1 MKIYKKF
8 LCSAIAAFTVLSGI
22 HITNSQALDL
32 TAEFKSGAETPYYIV
47 TQSGSHGSSSNPLN
61 YKLIKRTG
69 STKWIKAFCMEPGVP
84 LPKDVP
90 LKPSEYT
97 QKRLARLAYLGYYRQ
112 QNVKNYINT
121 QALVYDELGDKV
133 TYVSTENYDE
143 FKEKVMK
150 AYETFDTRPD
160 FDATTQKIKAGTTI
174 TLTDKNKVFKDYQTF
189 NFKKDG
195 LTFDHTKGKNTL
207 IVTADSTFTEAKTL
221 RYSDATMEVNGGYKF
236 ESTSD
241 VNIYYENELQDVC
254 VFGYVD
260 PITFRINFDV
270 TPIQGYIQVTKTD
283 AKTGL
288 VVKQAGTEFEI
299 VSGNSVVETIKT
311 NANGVAKS
319 GLLNYGTYIVREKK
333 EPNNYTITTLTKEQG
348 ISEDGKVYEI
358 TVANEPVLGNI
369 TLSKTDAETGKTAQG
384 DATLKGALYT
394 LKANEDIKNPA
405 DGSVLYKNGETISVK
420 TVGNSTYGDTG
431 MKAVDNDINIKWA
444 NLPMGNYIVE
454 ETKVPEGYLIDDN
467 QHKVALEKT
476 SSSKALEV
484 RNVDSK
490 EQVIKGQLQV
500 AKAGSDGQS
509 GVMDG
514 LEGIQFT
521 MKLKSEVN
529 SKGWDNAKTYSVI
542 TTDKTGRGISE
553 KVPYGVYI
561 VRETKTTQNYQPAG
575 DFFVTIDEDKEI
587 EYRMVNNAPFKAW
600 LELVKKDTSGKL
612 VKLSSATFKIKDSE
626 GNYLK
631 QKVGQSYVDE
641 WTTDERGKVFLDNMV
656 DHGTYYLEEIKTPE
670 GFLIDEDIKFVV
682 DSENKDIHFDEE
694 GDPILTVTFINEKP
708 TGTIELDKVFEATD
722 NSVAPKKEG
731 LKAKFKLTA
740 NLEVIDPANGS
751 VIYKKGQQ
759 VINPDDKD
767 GLYETDDNGHLI
779 IKNLPLG
786 TTGASYTL
794 TEVETEDGYVLNK
807 TQLVYDFDIENNTT
821 KVYKKVH
828 GLENKLTTAIFK
840 KTDVG
845 GKEVE
850 GAKIQILDKDGK
862 IIDEW
867 ISTKEEHIVR
877 GLVLGQEY
885 TMHEEAPSNGF
896 VKATDITFTFSKDM
910 QLTEMIDK
918 VVTVTKT
925 DITGGEEV
933 EGASLV
939 VTDKEGNIVD
949 EWISGK
955 EPHAVNGLEE
965 GETYTLTETLS
976 PDGYVKAESIEFTV
990 SKEKVDEQIIMKDKV
1005 VTVSK
1010 TDITGG
1016 EEIEGASLV
1025 VTDKEGNI
1033 VDEWISTK
1041 DPHAVSGLEE
1051 GQTYTLTE
1059 TLSPEDYIK
1068 AESITFTISEEKVN
1082 EHIIMKDKQVSIQK
1096 VDQLGNKVIGATLQV
1111 IDKETGDVVEE
1122 FVTEDNDF
1130 YLTDVEI
1137 GRTYILHESETPEN
1151 YITAEDIEFT
1161 ISSDENQVIVM
1172 TDIKTD
1178 IVSISKQDV
1187 STKEELEGATLQ
1199 IKDEEENIIEE
1210 WVSGKKPHEIVLE
1223 VGKTYT
1229 LTEITAPEGYL
1240 KAETITFTVEDNGTV
1255 LQKVVMYDEH
1265 APVPTVVKTGDTTD
1279 VTLFVA
1285 LLLGSAISLAVAH
1298 KMRKKENEDE

>member
-1 MKIYKKF
+1 MKIYKK
-8 LCSAIAAFTVLSGI
+8 LICSAIAAFTVLSGVHMKYTHAATI
-22 HITNSQALDL
+22 SG
-32 TAEFKSGAETPYYIV
+32 EFRSGAETPYYIV
-47 TQSGSHGSSSNPLN
+47 TQSGSHGSDSNPLN
-61 YKLIKRTG
+61 YKLIRREG
-69 STKWIKAFCMEPGVP
+69 STTWQKAFCMEPGVA

-90 LKPSEYT
+90 LTPSEYT

-112 QNVKNYINT
+112 QNDKTYINT

-133 TYVSTENYDE
+133 TYVSTGNYNE
-143 FKEKVMK
+143 FKKEVME
-150 AYETFDTRPD
+150 AYESFDTRPD
-160 FDATTQKIKAGTTI
+160 FDGSTQEIKAGTTI
-174 TLTDKNKVFKDYQTF
+174 TLTDKNKVFKDYRSF
-189 NFKKDG
+189 NFSRNG
-195 LTFDHTKGKNTL
+195 LTFKHTKGNNTL
-207 IVTADSTFTEAKTL
+207 AVTADSNFTEAKTL
-221 RYSDATMEVNGGYKF
+221 RYSDAIMEENGGYKF
-236 ESTSD
+236 ESTTD
-241 VNIYYENELQDVC
+241 VNVYYESELQDVC
-254 VFGYVD
+254 VFGQVD
-260 PITFRINFDV
+260 PITFGITFNV

-283 AKTGL
+283 AKTGQ

-299 VSGNSVVETIKT
+299 VSGSSVVETIST

-333 EPNNYTITTLTKEQG
+333 EPNNYTIATLTKEQG

-358 TVANEPVLGNI
+358 TVANEPILGNI
-369 TLSKTDAETGKTAQG
+369 TLSKIDVETGKTAQG
-384 DATLKGALYT
+384 DATLKGAQYT

-405 DGSVLYKNGETISVK
+405 DGSVLYEKGETISVK

-431 MKAVDNDINIKWA
+431 LKTVDSDINIKWS
-444 NLPMGNYIVE
+444 NLPMGNYIIE
-454 ETKVPEGYLIDDN
+454 ETKVPEGYLIDGS
-467 QHKVALEKT
+467 QHKVTLEKT

-509 GVMDG
+509 GIMDG

-542 TTDKTGRGISE
+542 TTDKTGRGISD

-575 DFFVTIDEDKEI
+575 DFFVTIDEDQEI

-600 LELVKKDTSGKL
+600 LELVKKDKSGKL
-612 VKLSSATFKIKDSE
+612 VKLSSATFKVKDSE

-641 WTTDERGKVFLDNMV
+641 WTTDENGKVFLDNMV
-656 DHGTYYLEEIKTPE
+656 DHGTYYLEEIKTPD
-670 GFLIDEDIKFVV
+670 GFLIDEDIKFIV
-682 DSENKDIHFDEE
+682 DSENKDIHFDED
-694 GDPILTVTFINEKP
+694 GDPILTVTFVNEKP

-740 NLEVIDPANGS
+740 DLEVIDPADGS
-751 VIYKKGQQ
+751 IIYKKGQQ
-759 VINPDDKD
+759 VINPNDKD
-767 GLYETDDNGHLI
+767 GLYETDDNCHLI
-779 IKNLPLG
+779 INNLPLG
-786 TTGASYTL
+786 TDGASYTL

-828 GLENKLTTAIFK
+828 NLENKLTTATFK
-840 KTDVG
+840 KSDVG

-862 IIDEW
+862 ILDEW
-867 ISTKEEHIVR
+867 ISTKEDHIVR

-918 VVTVTKT
+918 VVTITKT
-925 DITGGEEV
+925 DVTGEEEI

-955 EPHAVNGLEE
+955 EPHAVSGLEE
-965 GETYTLTETLS
+965 GQTYTLTETLS

-990 SKEKVDEQIIMKDKV
+990 SKEKVDEQITMKDKV
-1005 VTVSK
+1005 VTVTK

-1033 VDEWISTK
+1033 VDEWISGK
-1041 DPHAVSGLEE
+1041 EPHAVSGLEE

-1068 AESITFTISEEKVN
+1068 AESIEFTVSYDKENEE
-1082 EHIIMKDKQVSIQK
+1082 IIMKDKQVSIQK
-1096 VDQLGNKVIGATLQV
+1096 VDQLGNKVNGATLQI
-1111 IDKETGDVVEE
+1111 IDKETGEIIEE
-1122 FVTEDNDF
+1122 FVTDENDF
-1130 YLTDVEI
+1130 YSRNVEI
-1137 GRTYILHESETPEN
+1137 GKTYILHESETPEN
-1151 YITAEDIEFT
+1151 YILSEDIEFT
-1161 ISSDENQVIVM
+1161 VTEDENQIIIM

-1178 IVSISKQDV
+1178 TVAISKQDV

-1199 IKDEEENIIEE
+1199 IKDEEGNIIEE
-1210 WVSGKKPHEIVLE
+1210 WVSGKTPHEVVLE
-1223 VGKTYT
+1223 VGRTYT

-1255 LQKVVMYDEH
+1255 LQKIVMYDEH
-1265 APVPTVVKTGDTTD
+1265 IPVPTVKTGDETPIMLYAGL
-1279 VTLFVA
+1279 TLASLCVA
-1285 LLLGSAISLAVAH
+1285 YTLKRRGKH
-1298 KMRKKENEDE
+1298 DEQ